1 MVSCPRCGGSLLGK
15 GDDCCCLQC
24 DWRPGHKILQQI
36 ERKPNR
42 VRVASVVPLEG
53 LVEEYLNDTNDATEK
68 AKRLLSGKKDIVR
81 ILEHVW
87 HQQNLA
93 QKFTLKHIALLECYS
108 TFDEEINQELQNLES
123 FKLLKHFRLDAVLGR
138 SHRLIGGRPTSAK
151 VIDLA
156 LKMVLCASY
165 QWLRTIEVEREI
177 GNSKSAERKKARA
190 AAYMSVKNAH
200 QLARHILFRLGSDID
215 QFHAILTRALWEE
228 KYRPVVITVRGDISD
243 VTY

>member
-1 MVSCPRCGGSLLGK
+1 MSCPRCGGNLLGK
-15 GDDCCCLQC
+15 GDGCCCLQC
-24 DWRPGHKILQQI
+24 GWRPCSKILQQI

-42 VRVASVVPLEG
+42 VRVASVVPFEG

-68 AKRLLSGKKDIVR
+68 AKRLLSEKKDVVR

-87 HQQNLA
+87 HQPNLA
-93 QKFTLKHIALLECYS
+93 QKFTLKHLALLECYS
-108 TFDEEINQELQNLES
+108 AFGEGINQKLQNLES
-123 FKLLKHFRLDAVLGR
+123 FKFLRHFRLDAVLGR
-138 SHRLIGGRPTSAK
+138 SHGLIGGRPTSAK
-151 VIDLA
+151 VVDLA

-177 GNSKSAERKKARA
+177 AKSKSAERKKARA

-200 QLARHILFRLGSDID
+200 QLARHILFRLGPDID
-215 QFHAILTRALWEE
+215 QFHAILTRALWED
-228 KYRPVVITVRGDISD
+228 KYQPVVITVHGLISD